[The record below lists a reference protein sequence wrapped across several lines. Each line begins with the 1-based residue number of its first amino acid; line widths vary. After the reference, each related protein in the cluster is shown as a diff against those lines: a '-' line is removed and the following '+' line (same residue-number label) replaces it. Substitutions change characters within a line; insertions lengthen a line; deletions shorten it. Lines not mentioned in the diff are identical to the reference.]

1 MRELPMFS
9 LNYNPF
15 DEWVR
20 VTNRCICRT
29 YNTAYETGEYI
40 VCKVCDGFICRKDS
54 ENWYGQL

>member
-1 MRELPMFS
+1 MKMNRLPMFS

-29 YNTAYETGEYI
+29 YKTAYETGEYI
-40 VCKVCDGFICRKDS
+40 MCKECDGFIMEKDK
-54 ENWYGQL
+54 L